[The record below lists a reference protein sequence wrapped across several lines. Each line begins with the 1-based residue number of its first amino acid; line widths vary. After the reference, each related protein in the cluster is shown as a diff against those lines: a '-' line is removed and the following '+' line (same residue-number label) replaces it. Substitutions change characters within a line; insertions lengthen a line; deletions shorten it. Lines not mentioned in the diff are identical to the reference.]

1 MGPAIPLGAEQRLL
15 PEWIPLTFF
24 AFALVCL
31 PLGWLLLFIQADG
44 LNDFSGGFGPVLAA
58 LHMFTLGVLMTTI
71 FGASMQMLPVATA
84 SDMNNPKAVVLL
96 LLIALSGVTI
106 LLGGFAH
113 YFSHVAL
120 LGASLLWGSALIY
133 AAFLYR
139 ILRRA
144 QNMALVK
151 SHVFLGSCILMIIS
165 SLGLLMVVEWAGLYD
180 IPMPHPALLHG
191 GLALYGF
198 MGLMTL
204 GFSRIMIPMLAVS
217 NQTRD
222 KLSWA
227 TLAITTAALLL
238 WIFNQ
243 PLFAL
248 ISGFLAA
255 GLYSGEMFYILKG
268 RMRTRLGPE
277 WHIIRFAWL
286 CLPLSLLVI
295 LMGYLS
301 QDATLFIQTGFVI
314 AILGWL
320 VSFIIGILQRIIP
333 FLLSMQIARK
343 IGMPELPSK
352 LTHEKLLKVIGP
364 LHMCAVGLLC
374 MALLIENAL
383 IIRLASLC
391 GLFAGLLFLTFFIIA
406 LQRKK
411 RSLETMQS

>member
-1 MGPAIPLGAEQRLL
+1 MGPGIPFGAEQRLL

-31 PLGWLLLFIQADG
+31 PLGWLLLLIQADG
-44 LNDFSGGFGPVLAA
+44 LNDFSGGFGPMLAA

-84 SDMNNPKAVVLL
+84 SAMNNPKAVVLL
-96 LLIALSGVTI
+96 LLIALSGVAI

-120 LGASLLWGSALIY
+120 LGAFLLWGSTLIY
-133 AAFLYR
+133 TAFLYR

-180 IPMPHPALLHG
+180 IPLPHPALLHG

-198 MGLMTL
+198 TGLMTF

-217 NQTRD
+217 NQTKE
-222 KLSWA
+222 KLARA
-227 TLAITTAALLL
+227 TLLITAAALFL
-238 WIFNQ
+238 WTANLPI
-243 PLFAL
+243 PAL
-248 ISGFLAA
+248 ISGLIAA
-255 GLYSGEMFYILKG
+255 CFYSGEMFYILKG
-268 RMRTRLGPE
+268 RIRTRLGPE

-286 CLPLSLLVI
+286 CLPFSLLII
-295 LMGYLS
+295 LIGYLS
-301 QDATLFIQTGFVI
+301 SNATPFIQIGFVLS
-314 AILGWL
+314 ILGWL
-320 VSFIIGILQRIIP
+320 VSFVIGILQRIIP

-343 IGMPELPSK
+343 TGMPELPSK
-352 LTHEKLLKVIGP
+352 LTHEKLLKTIGP
-364 LHMCAVGLLC
+364 LHMTAVGLLC
-374 MALLIENAL
+374 MALALENPLIT
-383 IIRLASLC
+383 RLASLC
-391 GLFAGLLFLTFFIIA
+391 GMLAGFLFLSFFIIA
-406 LQRKK
+406 LRRKQ